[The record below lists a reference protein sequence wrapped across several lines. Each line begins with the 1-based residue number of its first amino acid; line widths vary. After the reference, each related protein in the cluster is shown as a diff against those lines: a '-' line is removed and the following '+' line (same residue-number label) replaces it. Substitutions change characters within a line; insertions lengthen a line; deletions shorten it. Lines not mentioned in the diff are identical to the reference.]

1 MIRLNITEEQ
11 LNDPEQLIGIVQKI
25 FWYQIFY
32 KDAIGKDIKLIGVQ
46 KALYNNDF
54 VNPLVRKL
62 KIDFEHNFVKPL
74 CDTATSTFLGRVP
87 DIVSNGSEKEKER
100 IAKFVLLQKHN
111 EFEEE
116 IYDTALQDSICGS
129 GFICLYNDNGDN
141 FPHYRSL

>member
-62 KIDFEHNFVKPL
+62 KIDFL
-74 CDTATSTFLGRVP
+74 
-87 DIVSNGSEKEKER
+87 
-100 IAKFVLLQKHN
+100 
-111 EFEEE
+111 
-116 IYDTALQDSICGS
+116 
-129 GFICLYNDNGDN
+129 
-141 FPHYRSL
+141 